1 MQQSLFI
8 SSSGHIALLLF
19 MVFFVFFVTKN
30 IENILVPPVKVA
42 VISVSEFDAKLSNAP
57 DISSMD
63 APTALNVDNHED
75 QKLQIEEGDET
86 PDLSDISKKIEL
98 GMKDEKFNTVSE
110 SQLLKINKSQ
120 SIVLKKEKQIEMPA
134 NEFKME
140 EQGNEKRSLTTP
152 KTAKPKPRTADR
164 IDKIAVSNSSSQTV
178 VEIPIKAIKAS
189 DDAFKIEKTTKAE
202 APKEAATKIV
212 PEGKKNVEIVV
223 SGALQNSVPPPSRPT
238 APKIVVKPPVKRP
251 KASDLLKNRKET
263 DQYEKLLSQ
272 AQEDL
277 KDDKSNSAL
286 VVSIIEQNS
295 MITAI
300 KQKLEKYWDQGILA
314 GNSNFEKYSV
324 LVQVEVNSLGE
335 IVGGV
340 KLLDPIVLTGRYQIA
355 FRQASNAIISAAPLP
370 IVPNKYP
377 NGLSFKI
384 FFDPTNGFSF

>member
-1 MQQSLFI
+1 M
-8 SSSGHIALLLF
+8 
-19 MVFFVFFVTKN
+19 
-30 IENILVPPVKVA
+30 
-42 VISVSEFDAKLSNAP
+42 
-57 DISSMD
+57 
-63 APTALNVDNHED
+63 
-75 QKLQIEEGDET
+75 
-86 PDLSDISKKIEL
+86 
-98 GMKDEKFNTVSE
+98 
-110 SQLLKINKSQ
+110 
-120 SIVLKKEKQIEMPA
+120 
-134 NEFKME
+134 
-140 EQGNEKRSLTTP
+140 
-152 KTAKPKPRTADR
+152 
-164 IDKIAVSNSSSQTV
+164 
-178 VEIPIKAIKAS
+178 
-189 DDAFKIEKTTKAE
+189 
-202 APKEAATKIV
+202 
-212 PEGKKNVEIVV
+212 
-223 SGALQNSVPPPSRPT
+223 
-238 APKIVVKPPVKRP
+238 
-251 KASDLLKNRKET
+251 LKNRKET